1 MTGATAR
8 ERFREAGRRVLRQ
21 PGESSAHAERVRAA
35 IDMDGSEPVQ
45 GALADMLSACRQ
57 DVAGLLAEPAIG
69 ARLGPYVLEQL
80 QAACSDTRPMGPVS
94 TLATRWSVLVSP
106 SMDMPRRALL
116 SGVDDARAAAATAVA
131 GILAGDDEMER
142 EFLAHCVATHDSLA
156 FMLARRAL
164 MKAGHPL
171 GTGWDKAMDAI
182 GQGAMA

>member
-1 MTGATAR
+1 MSLPPHGY
-8 ERFREAGRRVLRQ
+8 Q
-21 PGESSAHAERVRAA
+21 PFA
-35 IDMDGSEPVQ
+35 P
-45 GALADMLSACRQ
+45 
-57 DVAGLLAEPAIG
+57 GLL
-69 ARLGPYVLEQL
+69 
-80 QAACSDTRPMGPVS
+80 RPEWHLPPGVHAMVS
-94 TLATRWSVLVSP
+94 TREGGASLAPWASFNLGSHV
-106 SMDMPRRALL
+106 
-116 SGVDDARAAAATAVA
+116 GDDARAAAATAVP

>member
-1 MTGATAR
+1 
-8 ERFREAGRRVLRQ
+8 
-21 PGESSAHAERVRAA
+21 
-35 IDMDGSEPVQ
+35 
-45 GALADMLSACRQ
+45 
-57 DVAGLLAEPAIG
+57 
-69 ARLGPYVLEQL
+69 
-80 QAACSDTRPMGPVS
+80 MGPVS

-106 SMDMPRRALL
+106 SMDVPRRALL
-116 SGVDDARAAAATAVA
+116 SGVDDARAAAATAVP

-182 GQGAMA
+182 AQGAMT